1 MSNKSSDIGK
11 SRLRQLHKARQVKKA
26 GYADGIQSLPS
37 EIKNSI
43 DELLT
48 NHLSPSSILK
58 QLSGAYP
65 KSRLP
70 SRTALYNYRNKY
82 FTPSEVS
89 AKGTTQHQQSLDIEK
104 INIKETIAEQIK
116 QFLVIDVPYFREQM
130 YQESNSLKQSYK
142 TKAYFDSIK
151 LMTELLPK
159 LNIAITIHA
168 EQPTPVDT
176 TAGEDRIRRIL
187 ARYGNQLK
195 SIIPST
201 PNSQ

>member
-1 MSNKSSDIGK
+1 MSTKSSNIYK

-26 GYADGIQSLPS
+26 GYANGIQSLPS

-48 NHLSPSSILK
+48 NHQSPTSIIK
-58 QLSGAYP
+58 QLSSVYP

-89 AKGTTQHQQSLDIEK
+89 KKDITLHQQNLDIEK

-130 YQESNSLKQSYK
+130 YQESKSLKQSYK

-159 LNIAITIHA
+159 LNIAITIHT
-168 EQPTPVDT
+168 EQPTPEGT
-176 TAGEDRIRRIL
+176 TTGEDRIRRIL
-187 ARYGNQLK
+187 ARYGKQLE
-195 SIIPST
+195 SIL
-201 PNSQ
+201 PNSQNP